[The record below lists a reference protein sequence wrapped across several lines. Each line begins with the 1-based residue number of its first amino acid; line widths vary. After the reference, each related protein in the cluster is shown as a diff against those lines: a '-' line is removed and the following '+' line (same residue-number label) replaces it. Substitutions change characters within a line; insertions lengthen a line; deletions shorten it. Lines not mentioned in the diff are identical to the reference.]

1 MLDKILDF
9 VGKIALLIFLLGLI
23 IGTLYGLGAIVVSL
37 LKAMN
42 F

>member
-1 MLDKILDF
+1 MLDKILDY
-9 VGKIALLIFLLGLI
+9 VGKVALLVVFIGLTV
-23 IGTLYGLGAIVVSL
+23 GTIYGLGLIVVSL